1 MKKIITVFLLIFL
14 LGLSSP
20 AYAALGFF
28 KPTSK
33 LYFLQPT
40 LESVK
45 LFFTFSKEAKTDYLL
60 QLTDRRTDEMVLE
73 QSTSTVNRYQA
84 NFAKLEKLATG
95 MKNPEQVVEKIKE
108 ASLRQQEVLAKVYGQ
123 VPVSAQAAIM
133 NAQEN
138 SAQHVE
144 KMIESVQDGVKAK
157 AYRDQTN
164 QIRQIER
171 LGQQNK
177 IDRVLLEGTPQAI
190 PGNSEPRELNAG
202 RELNSLNPVTGSVD
216 TTIVAPAVPV
226 SIQPLQ

>member
-33 LYFLQPT
+33 LYFLQPA

-60 QLTDRRTDEMVLE
+60 QLTDRRTDEMALE

-84 NFAKLEKLATG
+84 NFAKLEKLATTV
-95 MKNPEQVVEKIKE
+95 KDSERVVEKIKE
-108 ASLRQQEVLAKVYGQ
+108 ASLRQQEVLAKVYSQ

-138 SAQHVE
+138 SAKHVE
-144 KMIESVQDGVKAK
+144 KMIESAQNGVKAK
-157 AYRDQTN
+157 EYRDQTN

-190 PGNSEPRELNAG
+190 PEGGIPRELNAG
-202 RELNSLNPVTGSVD
+202 QELKTLNPVGESVD
-216 TTIVAPAVPV
+216 AAIVPPAAPV